1 MHLRQPRSGAGL
13 DLAKVRRA
21 SGTLVGL
28 GSLAAGLLALARPS
42 KGQDSLVPLDP
53 QQVLNE
59 GEQPIGIFFEAQN
72 QIDRL
77 YYGEL
82 FGEVAD
88 GQQAISNEMLSSYAD
103 GAVTIEFLD
112 GTVISMGPNSDLILD
127 EYIYDP
133 GTNQGKMSV
142 NIVSGLVKFVSGDMS
157 SESYEIATPVGVA
170 AVRGTE
176 IVLFVE
182 PDGEVQAGVF
192 DGGFSITR
200 DGQTLASADA
210 GNPNANFL
218 AFTIDEGGVVQGQQK
233 GMGESFKSVRVL
245 FSEPEIYSTF
255 VAAYKTEQFEE
266 AILEGCLE
274 GSDCSEL
281 IEELVEELSEN
292 GVDVFDAQ
300 ASLDAIEEKVKESGA
315 DPNVIEAAVVKIKE
329 TSEQVE
335 ESYEPQSKPKAGDP
349 VDTGEGDAKEDKDED
364 DDTLLTDLGIGAG
377 AGLGTTKLT
386 GEDDKPEPLKNEA
399 PTDISLSAFTI
410 AEDASSLV
418 VGQLSATDDLTAS
431 ENIVFSILSSS
442 LNDDHSAFTID
453 AATQELRFV
462 SQPDFETQSSYSI
475 TIEAKDAGG
484 LTFQQTLTI
493 KVLDVVERSPTVTRV
508 KDMVVVPGDMGD
520 GTGTLAGVPLSDF
533 VSIVDPDG
541 TTPSVGISGVSGLN
555 LSAPTPSGTLSGN
568 YDGVTRGGGGATWT
582 VNSETLTVLA
592 TDADG
597 MTGTTTLEVTGNLLI
612 GGSDVPAD
620 STVTITGGMADDFIG
635 YSSES
640 SSAASPLNGLAGGA
654 GEVATLN
661 LTGGDNLVALGTHV
675 ADYGGSLYLTDGVG
689 NETIQIG
696 DNLASHGGTARLD
709 MERDG
714 DHVVTIGANVASDGG
729 EFIYF
734 DGHEQDHLTIGDNAG
749 MAGGTVELH
758 MDWAGDNQ
766 VSIGA
771 NAAQTGTLTYWGSTD
786 AEDLTFGNN
795 LAFGGTATIRLGN
808 DTSADVVRFSGSV
821 GSSGGSVQVY
831 GLNLLHDK
839 IYLPHLSYSLSDETE
854 GVRVSSTTG
863 SSEAAVYDFL
873 VRGDFSASELSSAS
887 VLELLTTF

>member
-1 MHLRQPRSGAGL
+1 
-13 DLAKVRRA
+13 
-21 SGTLVGL
+21 
-28 GSLAAGLLALARPS
+28 
-42 KGQDSLVPLDP
+42 
-53 QQVLNE
+53 
-59 GEQPIGIFFEAQN
+59 
-72 QIDRL
+72 
-77 YYGEL
+77 
-82 FGEVAD
+82 
-88 GQQAISNEMLSSYAD
+88 
-103 GAVTIEFLD
+103 
-112 GTVISMGPNSDLILD
+112 
-127 EYIYDP
+127 
-133 GTNQGKMSV
+133 
-142 NIVSGLVKFVSGDMS
+142 MS

-233 GMGESFKSVRVL
+233 EMGESFKSVRVL

-274 GSDCSEL
+274 GTDCSEL

-292 GVDVFDAQ
+292 GVDLFDAQ
-300 ASLDAIEEKVKESGA
+300 ASLDVIEEKVKESGA
-315 DPNVIEAAVVKIKE
+315 NPNVIEAAVVKIKE

-349 VDTGEGDAKEDKDED
+349 VDAGEGDAKDEQDED
-364 DDTLLTDLGIGAG
+364 DDALLTDVGIGAG
-377 AGLGTTKLT
+377 VGLGTTKLT
-386 GEDDKPEPLKNEA
+386 GEDDKPEPPKNEA
-399 PTDISLSAFTI
+399 PTDIGLSAYTI

-418 VGQLSATDDLTAS
+418 VGRLSAIDDLTAS
-431 ENIVFSILSSS
+431 GNIVFSILASS
-442 LNDDHSAFTID
+442 LNDDHRAFTID
-453 AATQELRFV
+453 AATQELSFV

-493 KVLDVVERSPTVTRV
+493 KVLDVVERSPTVTRL
-508 KDMVVVPGDMGD
+508 KDMVVVPGDLGD
-520 GTGTLAGVPLSDF
+520 GTGTLAGVPLADF

-541 TTPSVGISGVSGLN
+541 ATLSVAISGVSGLS
-555 LSAPTPSGTLSGN
+555 LSAPTPSGTLSGT
-568 YDGVTRGGGGATWT
+568 YDGVTRGESGDTWM
-582 VNSETLTVLA
+582 VNSGTLTVLA

-620 STVTITGGMADDFIG
+620 STITITGGMADDFIG

-640 SSAASPLNGLAGGA
+640 PSAASPLNGLAGGA

-661 LTGGDNLVALGTHV
+661 LTGSDNLVALGANV
-675 ADYGGSLYLTDGVG
+675 ADYGGKLVVNDGEG

-696 DNLASHGGTARLD
+696 DNLASNGGTALLD

-714 DHVVTIGANVASDGG
+714 DHVVNIGDNLASDGG
-729 EFIYF
+729 TFRYL
-734 DGHEQDHLTIGDNAG
+734 DGRDKDHLTIGDNAG
-749 MAGGTVELH
+749 SAGGTLKLY
-758 MDWAGDNQ
+758 MNWAGDNL
-766 VSIGA
+766 VSIGK
-771 NAAQTGTLTYWGSTD
+771 NAAQAGDLDHWGSTD
-786 AEDLTFGNN
+786 VDDLTFGNN
-795 LAFGGTATIRLGN
+795 LASGGTANIRLGN
-808 DTSADVVRFSGSV
+808 DTSTDVVRFSGSV
-821 GSSGGSVQVY
+821 GGSGGSVQIY

-863 SSEAAVYDFL
+863 LSDAAVYDFL

-887 VLELLTTF
+887 VLDSL

>member
-1 MHLRQPRSGAGL
+1 M
-13 DLAKVRRA
+13 
-21 SGTLVGL
+21 
-28 GSLAAGLLALARPS
+28 
-42 KGQDSLVPLDP
+42 PLDP

-59 GEQPIGIFFEAQN
+59 GEQPIGVFSEAQN

-210 GNPNANFL
+210 GNPDANFL
-218 AFTIDEGGVVQGQQK
+218 AFTIEEGGVVQGQQK

-245 FSEPEIYSTF
+245 FSEPETYSTF

-274 GSDCSEL
+274 GTDCSEL

-292 GVDVFDAQ
+292 GVDLYDAQ
-300 ASLDAIEEKVKESGA
+300 ASLDVIEEKVKESGA
-315 DPNVIEAAVVKIKE
+315 DPDVIAAAVVKINE

-335 ESYEPQSKPKAGDP
+335 QSYEPQSKPKAGDP
-349 VDTGEGDAKEDKDED
+349 IDDAEENLAEDED
-364 DDTLLTDLGIGAG
+364 EDALLTDLGIGAG
-377 AGLGTTKLT
+377 LGTTQLT
-386 GEDDKPEPLKNEA
+386 GEDDEPPPPANEA
-399 PTDISLSAFTI
+399 PTDISLSATAI
-410 AEDASSLV
+410 SETASSLV
-418 VGQLSATDDLTAS
+418 VGQLSATDDQTAS
-431 ENIVFSILSSS
+431 EDIVFSILSTS

-484 LTFQQTLTI
+484 LTFQKTLTI
-493 KVLDVVERSPTVTRV
+493 NVLDEVEQSPTVTRL

-520 GTGTLAGVPLSDF
+520 GTGTLAAVPLSDF

-541 TTPSVGISGVSGLN
+541 TTPSVAISGVSGLS
-555 LSAPTPSGTLSGN
+555 LSAPTPSGTLSGT
-568 YDGVTRGGGGATWT
+568 YDGVTRGDGGATWT

-696 DNLASHGGTARLD
+696 EGFASSGGTAELD

-749 MAGGTVELH
+749 MASGTVELH

-795 LAFGGTATIRLGN
+795 LAFGGTATIRLGS

-821 GSSGGSVQVY
+821 GSSGGAVQIY

-863 SSEAAVYDFL
+863 SGEAAAYDFL
-873 VRGDFSASELSSAS
+873 VRGDFSASELSSAA
-887 VLELLTTF
+887 VLELL

>member
-1 MHLRQPRSGAGL
+1 M
-13 DLAKVRRA
+13 
-21 SGTLVGL
+21 
-28 GSLAAGLLALARPS
+28 
-42 KGQDSLVPLDP
+42 PLDP

-59 GEQPIGIFFEAQN
+59 GEQPIGVFSEAQN

-210 GNPNANFL
+210 GNPDANFL
-218 AFTIDEGGVVQGQQK
+218 AFTIEEGGVVQGQQK

-245 FSEPEIYSTF
+245 FSEPETYSTF

-274 GSDCSEL
+274 GTDCSEL

-292 GVDVFDAQ
+292 GVDLYDAQ
-300 ASLDAIEEKVKESGA
+300 ASLDVIEEKVKESGA
-315 DPNVIEAAVVKIKE
+315 DPDVIAAAVVKINE

-335 ESYEPQSKPKAGDP
+335 QSYEPQSKPKAGDP
-349 VDTGEGDAKEDKDED
+349 IDDAEENLAEDED
-364 DDTLLTDLGIGAG
+364 EDALLTDLGIGAG
-377 AGLGTTKLT
+377 LGTTQLT
-386 GEDDKPEPLKNEA
+386 GEDDEPPPPANEA
-399 PTDISLSAFTI
+399 PSDISLSATAI
-410 AEDASSLV
+410 SETASSLV
-418 VGQLSATDDLTAS
+418 VGQLSATDDQTAS
-431 ENIVFSILSSS
+431 EDIVFSILSTS

-484 LTFQQTLTI
+484 LTFQKTLTI
-493 KVLDVVERSPTVTRV
+493 NVLDEVEQSPTVTRL

-520 GTGTLAGVPLSDF
+520 GTGTLAAVPLSDF

-541 TTPSVGISGVSGLN
+541 TTPSVAISGVSGLS
-555 LSAPTPSGTLSGN
+555 LSAPTPSGTLSGT
-568 YDGVTRGGGGATWT
+568 YDGVTRGDGGATWT

-696 DNLASHGGTARLD
+696 EGFASSGGTAELD

-749 MAGGTVELH
+749 MASGTVELH

-795 LAFGGTATIRLGN
+795 LAFGGTATIRLGS

-821 GSSGGSVQVY
+821 GSSGGAVQIY

-863 SSEAAVYDFL
+863 SGEAAAYDFL
-873 VRGDFSASELSSAS
+873 VQGDFSASELSSAA
-887 VLELLTTF
+887 VLELL

>member
-1 MHLRQPRSGAGL
+1 M
-13 DLAKVRRA
+13 
-21 SGTLVGL
+21 
-28 GSLAAGLLALARPS
+28 
-42 KGQDSLVPLDP
+42 PLDP

-59 GEQPIGIFFEAQN
+59 GEQPIGVFSEAQN

-210 GNPNANFL
+210 GNPDANFL
-218 AFTIDEGGVVQGQQK
+218 AFTIEEGGVVQGQQK

-245 FSEPEIYSTF
+245 FSEPETYSTF

-274 GSDCSEL
+274 GTDCSEL

-292 GVDVFDAQ
+292 GVDLYDAQ
-300 ASLDAIEEKVKESGA
+300 ASLDVIEEKVKESGA
-315 DPNVIEAAVVKIKE
+315 DPDVIAAAVVKINE

-335 ESYEPQSKPKAGDP
+335 QSYEPQSKPKAGDP
-349 VDTGEGDAKEDKDED
+349 IDDAEENSAEDED
-364 DDTLLTDLGIGAG
+364 EDALLTDLGIGAG
-377 AGLGTTKLT
+377 AGLGTTQLT
-386 GEDDKPEPLKNEA
+386 GEDDEPPPPANEA
-399 PTDISLSAFTI
+399 PTDISLSATAI
-410 AEDASSLV
+410 SETASSLV
-418 VGQLSATDDLTAS
+418 VGQLSATDDQTAS
-431 ENIVFSILSSS
+431 EDIVFSILSTS

-475 TIEAKDAGG
+475 TIEANDAGG
-484 LTFQQTLTI
+484 LTFQKTLTI
-493 KVLDVVERSPTVTRV
+493 NVLDEVEQSPTVTRL

-520 GTGTLAGVPLSDF
+520 GTGTLAAVPLSDF

-541 TTPSVGISGVSGLN
+541 TTPSVAISGVSGLS
-555 LSAPTPSGTLSGN
+555 LSAPTPSGTLSGT
-568 YDGVTRGGGGATWT
+568 YDGVTRGDGGATWT

-696 DNLASHGGTARLD
+696 EGFASSGGTAELD

-749 MAGGTVELH
+749 MASGTVELH

-795 LAFGGTATIRLGN
+795 LAFGGTATIRLGS

-821 GSSGGSVQVY
+821 GSSGGAVQIY

-863 SSEAAVYDFL
+863 SGEAAAYDFL
-873 VRGDFSASELSSAS
+873 VRGDFSASELSSAA
-887 VLELLTTF
+887 VLELL

>member
-555 LSAPTPSGTLSGN
+555 LSAPTPSGTLSGT
-568 YDGVTRGGGGATWT
+568 YDGVARGDSGATWT
-582 VNSETLTVLA
+582 VNSGTLTVLA

-597 MTGTTTLEVTGNLLI
+597 MTGTATLEVTGNLLI
-612 GGSDVPAD
+612 GASDVPAD
-620 STVTITGGMADDFIG
+620 ATVTITGGMADDFIG

-640 SSAASPLNGLAGGA
+640 PSAASPLNGLAGGA
-654 GEVATLN
+654 GKVATLD
-661 LTGGDNLVALGTHV
+661 LSGGDNLVALGANV
-675 ADYGGSLYLTDGVG
+675 ADYGGKLTLDDGVG

-696 DNLASHGGTARLD
+696 HNLASHGGTARLD

-714 DHVVTIGANVASDGG
+714 DHVVTIGDNLASDGG
-729 EFIYF
+729 TFRYL
-734 DGHEQDHLTIGDNAG
+734 DGHDKDHLTIGDNAG
-749 MAGGTVELH
+749 SAGGTLKLY
-758 MDWAGDNQ
+758 MNWAGDNL
-766 VSIGA
+766 VSIGK
-771 NAAQTGTLTYWGSTD
+771 NAAQAGDLDHWGSTD
-786 AEDLTFGNN
+786 IDDLTFGDS
-795 LAFGGTATIRLGN
+795 LADGGTAAIRLSS

-821 GSSGGSVQVY
+821 GTSGGSVQVY

-839 IYLPHLSYSLSDETE
+839 IYLPHLNYSLSDETE

>member
-255 VAAYKTEQFEE
+255 VAATR
-266 AILEGCLE
+266 
-274 GSDCSEL
+274 
-281 IEELVEELSEN
+281 
-292 GVDVFDAQ
+292 
-300 ASLDAIEEKVKESGA
+300 
-315 DPNVIEAAVVKIKE
+315 
-329 TSEQVE
+329 
-335 ESYEPQSKPKAGDP
+335 
-349 VDTGEGDAKEDKDED
+349 
-364 DDTLLTDLGIGAG
+364 
-377 AGLGTTKLT
+377 
-386 GEDDKPEPLKNEA
+386 
-399 PTDISLSAFTI
+399 
-410 AEDASSLV
+410 
-418 VGQLSATDDLTAS
+418 
-431 ENIVFSILSSS
+431 LSSS
-442 LNDDHSAFTID
+442 RKPFWRA
-453 AATQELRFV
+453 V
-462 SQPDFETQSSYSI
+462 W
-475 TIEAKDAGG
+475 KD
-484 LTFQQTLTI
+484 
-493 KVLDVVERSPTVTRV
+493 RTV
-508 KDMVVVPGDMGD
+508 
-520 GTGTLAGVPLSDF
+520 
-533 VSIVDPDG
+533 
-541 TTPSVGISGVSGLN
+541 PS
-555 LSAPTPSGTLSGN
+555 
-568 YDGVTRGGGGATWT
+568 
-582 VNSETLTVLA
+582 
-592 TDADG
+592 
-597 MTGTTTLEVTGNLLI
+597 
-612 GGSDVPAD
+612 
-620 STVTITGGMADDFIG
+620 
-635 YSSES
+635 
-640 SSAASPLNGLAGGA
+640 
-654 GEVATLN
+654 
-661 LTGGDNLVALGTHV
+661 
-675 ADYGGSLYLTDGVG
+675 
-689 NETIQIG
+689 
-696 DNLASHGGTARLD
+696 
-709 MERDG
+709 
-714 DHVVTIGANVASDGG
+714 
-729 EFIYF
+729 
-734 DGHEQDHLTIGDNAG
+734 
-749 MAGGTVELH
+749 
-758 MDWAGDNQ
+758 
-766 VSIGA
+766 
-771 NAAQTGTLTYWGSTD
+771 
-786 AEDLTFGNN
+786 
-795 LAFGGTATIRLGN
+795 
-808 DTSADVVRFSGSV
+808 
-821 GSSGGSVQVY
+821 
-831 GLNLLHDK
+831 
-839 IYLPHLSYSLSDETE
+839 
-854 GVRVSSTTG
+854 
-863 SSEAAVYDFL
+863 
-873 VRGDFSASELSSAS
+873 
-887 VLELLTTF
+887 

>member
-1 MHLRQPRSGAGL
+1 M
-13 DLAKVRRA
+13 
-21 SGTLVGL
+21 
-28 GSLAAGLLALARPS
+28 
-42 KGQDSLVPLDP
+42 PLDP

-59 GEQPIGIFFEAQN
+59 GEQPIGVFSEAQN

-210 GNPNANFL
+210 GNPDANFL
-218 AFTIDEGGVVQGQQK
+218 AFTIEEGGVVQGQQK

-245 FSEPEIYSTF
+245 FSEPETYSTF

-274 GSDCSEL
+274 GTDCSEL

-292 GVDVFDAQ
+292 GVDLYDAQ
-300 ASLDAIEEKVKESGA
+300 ASLDVIEEKVKESGA
-315 DPNVIEAAVVKIKE
+315 DPDVIAAAVVKINE

-335 ESYEPQSKPKAGDP
+335 QSYEPQSKPKAGDP
-349 VDTGEGDAKEDKDED
+349 IDDAEENSAEDED
-364 DDTLLTDLGIGAG
+364 EDALLTDLGIGAG
-377 AGLGTTKLT
+377 AGLGTTQLT
-386 GEDDKPEPLKNEA
+386 GEDDEPPPPANEA
-399 PTDISLSAFTI
+399 PTDISLSATAI
-410 AEDASSLV
+410 SETASSLV
-418 VGQLSATDDLTAS
+418 VGQLSATDDQTAS
-431 ENIVFSILSSS
+431 EDIVFSILSTS

-484 LTFQQTLTI
+484 LTFQKTLTI
-493 KVLDVVERSPTVTRV
+493 NVLDEVEQSPTVTRL

-520 GTGTLAGVPLSDF
+520 GTGTLAAVPLSDF

-541 TTPSVGISGVSGLN
+541 TTPSVAISGVSGLS
-555 LSAPTPSGTLSGN
+555 LSAPTPSGTLSGT
-568 YDGVTRGGGGATWT
+568 YDGVTRGDGGATWT

-696 DNLASHGGTARLD
+696 EGFASSGGTAELD

-749 MAGGTVELH
+749 MASGTVELH

-795 LAFGGTATIRLGN
+795 LAFGGTATIRLGS

-821 GSSGGSVQVY
+821 GSSGGAVQIY

-863 SSEAAVYDFL
+863 SGEAAAYDFL
-873 VRGDFSASELSSAS
+873 VRGDFSASELSSAA
-887 VLELLTTF
+887 VLELL

>member
-1 MHLRQPRSGAGL
+1 MHLRLSQPPLRRNSK
-13 DLAKVRRA
+13 DVRRA
-21 SGTLVGL
+21 SGNLVGW

-42 KGQDSLVPLDP
+42 QGQDALVPLDP

-59 GEQPIGIFFEAQN
+59 GEQPIGVFSEAQN

-88 GQQAISNEMLSSYAD
+88 GKQAISNEMLSSYAD

-210 GNPNANFL
+210 GNPDANFL
-218 AFTIDEGGVVQGQQK
+218 AFTIEEGGVVQGQQK

-245 FSEPEIYSTF
+245 FSEPETYSTF

-274 GSDCSEL
+274 GTDCSEL

-292 GVDVFDAQ
+292 GVDLYDAQ
-300 ASLDAIEEKVKESGA
+300 ASLDVIEEKVKESGA
-315 DPNVIEAAVVKIKE
+315 DPDVIAAAVVKINE

-335 ESYEPQSKPKAGDP
+335 QSYEPQSKPKAGDP
-349 VDTGEGDAKEDKDED
+349 IDDAEENSAEDED
-364 DDTLLTDLGIGAG
+364 DDALLTDLGIGAG
-377 AGLGTTKLT
+377 AGLGTTQLT
-386 GEDDKPEPLKNEA
+386 GDDDEPPPPANEA
-399 PTDISLSAFTI
+399 PTDISLSATAI
-410 AEDASSLV
+410 SETASSLV
-418 VGQLSATDDLTAS
+418 VGQLSATDDQTAS
-431 ENIVFSILSSS
+431 EDIVFSILSTS

-484 LTFQQTLTI
+484 LTFQKTLTI
-493 KVLDVVERSPTVTRV
+493 NVLDEVEQSPTVTRL

-520 GTGTLAGVPLSDF
+520 GIGTLAAVPLSDF

-541 TTPSVGISGVSGLN
+541 TTPSVAISGVSGLS
-555 LSAPTPSGTLSGN
+555 LSAPTPSGTLSGT
-568 YDGVTRGGGGATWT
+568 YDGVTRGGAGATWT

-661 LTGGDNLVALGTHV
+661 LTGGNNLVALGTHV
-675 ADYGGSLYLTDGVG
+675 ADYGGSLDLTDGVG

-696 DNLASHGGTARLD
+696 EGLASSGGAAELD

-729 EFIYF
+729 KFIYF

-771 NAAQTGTLTYWGSTD
+771 NAAQTGTLRYWGSTD

-795 LAFGGTATIRLGN
+795 LAFGGTANIRLGN

-821 GSSGGSVQVY
+821 GSSGGAVQIY

-863 SSEAAVYDFL
+863 SGEAAAYDFL
-873 VRGDFSASELSSAS
+873 VRGDFSASELSSAA
-887 VLELLTTF
+887 VLELL